1 MTRCEGHRHEF
12 EFIEK
17 SCGCEY
23 EVCYACP
30 HQVRISTCDWHRSED
45 SEE

>member
-1 MTRCEGHRHEF
+1 MTRCKDHEF

-17 SCGCEY
+17 SCGCEF

-30 HQVRISTCDWHRSED
+30 HQVLIARCDWHRSED